1 MINKELFC
9 EQIRITEKA
18 MYHLAFSILKNDED
32 AGDAISEAI
41 LRAYKNFDTLKDIES
56 FKPWIL
62 RIVHNTSIE
71 IIRKNQKLISLDEV
85 EITTNNQEN
94 SIVSS
99 ISLQEAINSLKQ
111 PYSTV
116 VTLYYYEGLSISQIA
131 KITNTTIVTVKQRL
145 SRSRK
150 QLRKILKEDFRYE

>member
-1 MINKELFC
+1 MFDKDLFC
-9 EQIRITEKA
+9 EQIRANEKA
-18 MYHLAFSILKNDED
+18 MYHLAFSILKNDSD
-32 AGDAISEAI
+32 ACEVISESI
-41 LRAYKNFDTLKDIES
+41 FRAYKNFETLKSIDS

-71 IIRKNQKLISLDEV
+71 YIRKNSMVVALDEV
-85 EITTNNQEN
+85 EIIANNHEN
-94 SIVSS
+94 QVVSS
-99 ISLQEAINSLKQ
+99 ISLKEAINSLKQ

>member
-9 EQIRITEKA
+9 EQIRINEKA

-32 AGDAISEAI
+32 AGNAISEAI